1 MLCAHF
7 VSKLRSDKNETTL
20 YYFCGSPANSHT
32 DCSRIFRSLITQL
45 IRYEP
50 ALSIHVCTGY
60 VRRGISASLA
70 HLREVL
76 SDLLRAVP
84 PAKIVTDGLDECDV
98 NSHAQIIA
106 ELLTLSNSS
115 TGLAKVLISS
125 REGGIIGSKLR
136 KKPNLSLREESE
148 FMDHDINTFITAKLR
163 QSRTEW
169 DFGVSE
175 RCLAEV
181 GQELLRLSNGK
192 QSPVTMINE
201 IHLRQNA
208 GMFLWV
214 QLVIITLQYQY
225 TEDDLLSALSRLPRN
240 LEEA

>member
-1 MLCAHF
+1 MLCAHL
-7 VSKLRSDKNETTL
+7 VSKLRSDKNKTTL

-50 ALSIHVCTGY
+50 ALSIHVCTEY

-84 PAKIVTDGLDECDV
+84 PAQIIIDGLDECDV

-106 ELLTLSNSS
+106 ELLTLSNPS
-115 TGLAKVLISS
+115 TELAKVLISS
-125 REGGIIGSKLR
+125 REGGIIGGKLR

-148 FMDHDINTFITAKLR
+148 FIENDINTFIKAKLR

-169 DFGVSE
+169 DFNVSE
-175 RCLAEV
+175 KCLAEV
-181 GQELLRLSNGK
+181 EQELLRLSNGK
-192 QSPVTMINE
+192 QSPVISK
-201 IHLRQNA
+201 IHLRQNP

-214 QLVIITLQYQY
+214 HLVIVTLQYQY
-225 TEDDLLSALSRLPRN
+225 TEDDLLSALNRLPRN